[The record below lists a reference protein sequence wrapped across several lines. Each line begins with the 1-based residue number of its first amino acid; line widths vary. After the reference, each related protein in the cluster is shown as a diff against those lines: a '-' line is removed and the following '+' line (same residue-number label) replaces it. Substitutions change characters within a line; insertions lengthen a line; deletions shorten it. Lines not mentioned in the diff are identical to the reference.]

1 MGRARASQGGVRW
14 RTGALALLVFGLA
27 ACIAACREPPAPPV
41 PLRLG
46 MDLWAG
52 YFPAVIADGQGLMD
66 AEGVALEVVPTR
78 DTNALIADFAAGRY
92 DLIGVSLGDA
102 ITLSRSRPDLVVLLV
117 ADESAGGDQLLR
129 APATPPD
136 AAARG
141 EPLRY
146 GTNLG
151 GFGELFI
158 RAWHEREGI
167 PPGQVVWTNV
177 DASDVPAALAE
188 GRIDY
193 GHTWQPYAAQA
204 LATGATP
211 VFTSADT
218 PGLILDVVLTTR
230 AALQREPGALRGF
243 VRAWFA
249 AERQWRADPAGGNAI
264 AARALGLD
272 AATISLDGIKLY
284 SLEDNRHAM
293 TGGADA
299 PLASL
304 IDRYAD
310 FFVRRGS
317 LSVPPIAATMF
328 DPALLPEGAAPP

>member
-1 MGRARASQGGVRW
+1 MGTASATQVKLGWRA
-14 RTGALALLVFGLA
+14 GALVALLLGA
-27 ACIAACREPPAPPV
+27 MTACREPPPAPV

-52 YFPAVIADGQGLMD
+52 YFPAVIAERAGLMAD
-66 AEGVALEVVPTR
+66 EGVALEVMPTR
-78 DTNALIADFAAGRY
+78 DTNALIAEFAAGRY

-102 ITLSRSRPDLVVLLV
+102 ITLSRSRPDVLVLLV

-129 APATPPD
+129 APGVDATGSGPM
-136 AAARG
+136 RF
-141 EPLRY
+141 

-158 RAWHEREGI
+158 RAWQEREGVA
-167 PPGQVVWTNV
+167 PENVVWTNV
-177 DASDVPAALAE
+177 DASDVPTALAE
-188 GRIDY
+188 SRIDY
-193 GHTWQPYAAQA
+193 GHTWEPYASAA
-204 LATGATP
+204 AAAGATP

-230 AALQREPGALRGF
+230 AALAREPEALRGF
-243 VRAWFA
+243 ARAWFA
-249 AERQWRADPAGGNAI
+249 AERRWRADPAAGNAMV
-264 AARALGLD
+264 ADALGLD
-272 AATISLDGIKLY
+272 ATSVSLDGIRLY
-284 SLEDNRHAM
+284 ALEDNRRVM

-304 IDRYAD
+304 IDRYAG

-317 LSVPPIAATMF
+317 LSTPPTAAAMF
-328 DPALLPEGAAPP
+328 DPTLLPKDAVPP

>member
-1 MGRARASQGGVRW
+1 MGMAKVSQGKGSW
-14 RTGALALLVFGLA
+14 RAGALALLML
-27 ACIAACREPPAPPV
+27 CLAACREPPPEPV

-52 YFPAVIADGQGLMD
+52 YFPAVIAERRGRMA
-66 AEGVALEVVPTR
+66 AEGVALEVVPTS
-78 DTNALIADFAAGRY
+78 DTNALIAEFAAGRY

-102 ITLSRSRPDLVVLLV
+102 ITLSRSRPDIVVLLV

-129 APATPPD
+129 AASVPAEAPSGD
-136 AAARG
+136 A
-141 EPLRY
+141 PLRF

-158 RAWHEREGI
+158 RAWQEREGI
-167 PPGQVVWTNV
+167 AAGQVVWTNI

-193 GHTWQPYAAQA
+193 GHTWQPYAGR
-204 LATGATP
+204 ATAAGAVP

-230 AALQREPGALRGF
+230 AALQREPAAMRGF
-243 VRAWFA
+243 MRAWFE
-249 AERQWRADPAGGNAI
+249 AERAWRADPAAGHAI
-264 AARALGLD
+264 AADALGLD
-272 AATISLDGIKLY
+272 VAAVSLDGIKLY
-284 SLEDNRHAM
+284 SLHDNRQTM

-310 FFVRRGS
+310 FFVRNGS
-317 LSVPPIAATMF
+317 LSTPPSAATMF
-328 DPALLPEGAAPP
+328 DPTLLPGDATEGAP

>member
-1 MGRARASQGGVRW
+1 MGMARVSQGRAGWRA
-14 RTGALALLVFGLA
+14 GALALVVACLA
-27 ACIAACREPPAPPV
+27 GCREPPPAPV

-52 YFPAVIADGQGLMD
+52 YFPAVIAEQRGLMA
-66 AEGVALEVVPTR
+66 AEGVALDVVPAA
-78 DTNALIADFAAGRY
+78 DTNALIAEFAAGRY

-102 ITLSRSRPDLVVLLV
+102 ITLSRSRPDVVVLLV

-129 APATPPD
+129 APQSAAGTTPT
-136 AAARG
+136 RG
-141 EPLRY
+141 GPMRF

-158 RAWHEREGI
+158 RAWHDREGI
-167 PPGQVVWTNV
+167 RPEQVVWTDV
-177 DASDVPAALAE
+177 DASDVPAALAD

-193 GHTWQPYAAQA
+193 GHTWQPYAGQA
-204 LATGATP
+204 AAAGATP

-230 AALQREPGALRGF
+230 SALQREPEALRGF
-243 VRAWFA
+243 VLAWFA
-249 AERQWRADPAGGNAI
+249 AEQQWRDDPAAGHAI
-264 AARALGLD
+264 AAGALGLD
-272 AATISLDGIKLY
+272 VAAVSLDGIRLY
-284 SLEDNRHAM
+284 SLADNRHAM

-310 FFVRRGS
+310 FFVRNGS
-317 LSVPPIAATMF
+317 LSTPPTAAAMF
-328 DPALLPEGAAPP
+328 DPTLLPGADAGGRP